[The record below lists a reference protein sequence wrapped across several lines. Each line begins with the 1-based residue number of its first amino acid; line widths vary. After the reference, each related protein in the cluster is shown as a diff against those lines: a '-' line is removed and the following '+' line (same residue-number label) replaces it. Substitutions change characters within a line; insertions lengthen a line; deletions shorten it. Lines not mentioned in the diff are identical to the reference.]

1 MDFSLKFFEKNE
13 YYEQKVKVG
22 QSFVQ
27 YDVPEHAE
35 VEQSEYLNDYG
46 AVRNFFV
53 TTSNLKN
60 IPLFYKNIVASN

>member
-1 MDFSLKFFEKNE
+1 MDFNLKFFEKNE

-35 VEQSEYLNDYG
+35 VEQSEYL
-46 AVRNFFV
+46 RLWCCKKFFCH
-53 TTSNLKN
+53 
-60 IPLFYKNIVASN
+60 YKQFEKYSTFL